1 MIGWWVLRLTHN
13 NTLGDSDLRQGIAG
27 LCDSD
32 LAG

>member
-1 MIGWWVLRLTHN
+1 MIGWWVLCLTHN
-13 NTLGDSDLRQGIAG
+13 STLVDADLHQGIAG